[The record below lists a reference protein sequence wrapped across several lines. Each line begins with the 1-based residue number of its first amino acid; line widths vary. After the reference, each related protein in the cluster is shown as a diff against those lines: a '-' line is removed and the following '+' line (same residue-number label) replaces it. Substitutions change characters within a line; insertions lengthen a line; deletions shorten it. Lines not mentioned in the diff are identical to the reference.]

1 MTASEFTANDVY
13 RIHMLALEEFEKVCD
28 RKSWCLRVSPEKGP
42 EILFRKGTD
51 ESVIESARRRWRL
64 ATVGMR
70 YGSVP
75 ISIRS

>member
-1 MTASEFTANDVY
+1 MAASKFTANDVY
-13 RIHMLALEEFEKVCD
+13 RIHMLALEEFDKVCD
-28 RKSWCLRVSPEKGP
+28 RKSWCLRVTPGKGP

-51 ESVIESARRRWRL
+51 EDIVESARRRWRL
-64 ATVGMR
+64 ATVGTG